1 MAEIPLSLAEKTFI
15 LHGVDANFRND
26 GRCRIDY
33 RSMELETK
41 LMDQVHGSS
50 RIRIGNTDVLVGV
63 KVEIDTPYPD
73 NPYEG
78 KIEFFVDC
86 SANATPIFEG
96 KGGEDLANEIS
107 NVLALA
113 YQSPEALDLSQL
125 SILPHKKC
133 WKLFV
138 DILILECGGNL
149 FDAVALAVKAALFST
164 EIPKVKAATLDGGE
178 ADIALSDDIY
188 ESIKLNTTNCPL
200 LVTLCKIGDNC
211 VVDPSSE
218 EEMCSSAST
227 VISVMPNGKISS
239 IIKIG
244 YGSLQPSTLSKTL
257 EMGTNIGIRL
267 NESLISALKSEEN
280 LGPNRPIIGFLR

>member
-1 MAEIPLSLAEKTFI
+1 MAEVPLSLAEKTFI

-26 GRCRIDY
+26 GRSRTDY
-33 RSMELETK
+33 RCMELETK
-41 LMDQVHGSS
+41 LMDQVHGSA
-50 RIRIGNTDVLVGV
+50 RLRIGNTDILVGV

-73 NPYEG
+73 SPNEG

-86 SANATPIFEG
+86 SANATPSFEG

-113 YQSPEALDLSQL
+113 YQSPHAMNLSQL

-133 WKLFV
+133 WKLYV

-149 FDAVALAVKAALFST
+149 FDAVAVAVKAALYST
-164 EIPKVKAATLDGGE
+164 EIPKVKGAMLDGGE
-178 ADIALSDDIY
+178 ADIVLSDDIY
-188 ESIKLNTTNCPL
+188 ESEKLDTTNCPV

-218 EEMCSSAST
+218 EEMCSSANI
-227 VISVMPNGKISS
+227 VVSVMPNGRISS
-239 IIKIG
+239 IVKMG
-244 YGSLQPSTLSKTL
+244 YGSLQPATLSKIL
-257 EMGTNIGIRL
+257 KMGTSVGIDL
-267 NESLISALKSEEN
+267 NNGILSALKSEDK
-280 LGPNRPIIGFLR
+280 LGANREIVGFLR